1 MEKSQSVEGR
11 CADYFVNQRFA
22 GGKYLPFVLA
32 GFVPVFVEGKI
43 TLSQILLDRPINRPS
58 FFKTN
63 TFSKQTFVRER
74 IIFHFSSLLS
84 HANYFLF
91 FFFERERNFKR
102 FQRGKGFNL
111 CIGVQYYYYY
121 YYFFFCDI

>member
-1 MEKSQSVEGR
+1 MELVEKSQSVEGR

-22 GGKYLPFVLA
+22 GGKYLPFVLTF

-74 IIFHFSSLLS
+74 IIFHFSPFIPRKLFSI
-84 HANYFLF
+84 F
-91 FFFERERNFKR
+91 FFREREISNVFKEE
-102 FQRGKGFNL
+102 KDL
-111 CIGVQYYYYY
+111 IYV
-121 YYFFFCDI
+121 